1 MTTLTAKYTFEIE
14 LDLSGTFSRGY
25 AGDRIDPPEPDRIED
40 VDIEDMGVITRV
52 LAPESERGS
61 HRMVWKTTSILDGVD
76 RKSEAYQQI
85 VRNILALLGDE
96 AYEALS
102 GEVE

>member
-1 MTTLTAKYTFEIE
+1 
-14 LDLSGTFSRGY
+14 
-25 AGDRIDPPEPDRIED
+25 
-40 VDIEDMGVITRV
+40 MGFLTRV
-52 LAPESERGS
+52 LAPEAERGS

-76 RKSEAYQQI
+76 RKSAAYQQI